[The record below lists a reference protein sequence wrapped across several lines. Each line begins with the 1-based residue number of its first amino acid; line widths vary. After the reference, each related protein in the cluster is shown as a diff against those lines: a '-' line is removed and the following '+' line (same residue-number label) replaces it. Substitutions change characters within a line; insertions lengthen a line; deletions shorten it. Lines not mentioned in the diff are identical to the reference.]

1 MSDDEKL
8 RYPVGRESE
17 QEAFKSEFNEQLKN
31 ALIND
36 IKMLPSSLEF
46 AIQNLDAPQLETPYR
61 AGGWTVQQVVHHVA
75 DSHMNA
81 YIRFKLA
88 LTEHN
93 PTIKPYDQEAWAS
106 LSDTKKLPV
115 NISITF
121 LYSLHA
127 RWCQVMEDM
136 AESEWQRTIYHPE
149 REIEMSM
156 WDLLKSYAWH
166 SRHHVAHILQLR
178 EREGWN

>member
-1 MSDDEKL
+1 MAHDEKL
-8 RYPVGRESE
+8 RYPVGREEE
-17 QEAFKSEFNEQLKN
+17 QEVYKSKYSDELKTS
-31 ALIND
+31 LITD

-46 AIQNLDAPQLETPYR
+46 AIQNLDASQLETPYR

-81 YIRFKLA
+81 YIRFKLG

-93 PTIKPYDQEAWAS
+93 PVIKPYDQEAWAS
-106 LSDTKKLPV
+106 LSDSKQIPV
-115 NISITF
+115 NISITL

-127 RWCQVMEDM
+127 RWCQLMEEM
-136 AESEWQRTIYHPE
+136 AETEWQRTIYHPE
-149 REIEMSM
+149 RELELTM

-166 SRHHVAHILQLR
+166 CRHHVAHILQLR
-178 EREGWN
+178 EREIWN